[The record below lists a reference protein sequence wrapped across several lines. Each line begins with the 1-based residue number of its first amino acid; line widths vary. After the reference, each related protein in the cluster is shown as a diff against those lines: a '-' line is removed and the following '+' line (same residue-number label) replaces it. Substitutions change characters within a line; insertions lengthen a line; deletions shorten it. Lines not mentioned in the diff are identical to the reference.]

1 MRSKTDDLEE
11 LLQQNLKLRRDLVA
25 EVARANKPRRVT
37 GWGVVY
43 WVGLVLIPILI
54 LCGVGFVLR
63 YIVSRD
69 LRAPRR
75 GSATA
80 FWRPRQKWRGCRR
93 TTLE

>member
-1 MRSKTDDLEE
+1 MPSKTDDLEE
-11 LLQQNLKLRRDLVA
+11 VLQQNLKLRRDLVA

-63 YIVSRD
+63 YIVWG
-69 LRAPRR
+69 LT
-75 GSATA
+75 GTTA
-80 FWRPRQKWRGCRR
+80 GC
-93 TTLE
+93 